1 MTAALA
7 QATGMVLSR
16 QGIGNFDAVAATLI
30 RVLGALPGYLVFV
43 TVLRRWP
50 SIFAA
55 VRQTRAMAIVFTG
68 SLIGPLLGV
77 VLCMIALR
85 HCPAGVVTTIVS
97 TATAMKTRR
106 SAAPTSPAVAPT
118 PISTKENSPT
128 CARSRPQPQERRQ
141 PQQVRDGN
149 LLRIEGQHQD
159 RQAEQDEQLR
169 LGGEDSRRRGRR
181 AG

>member
-1 MTAALA
+1 MAAAMA

-16 QGIGNFDAVAATLI
+16 KGIGNYDAVAATLI

-55 VRQTRAMAIVFTG
+55 VRQTRAMAIVLTG

-97 TATAMKTRR
+97 TMPVLVLPFSILLFHERVSLR
-106 SAAPTSPAVAPT
+106 AVAGAVL
-118 PISTKENSPT
+118 SVVGVALMCWGS
-128 CARSRPQPQERRQ
+128 
-141 PQQVRDGN
+141 
-149 LLRIEGQHQD
+149 
-159 RQAEQDEQLR
+159 
-169 LGGEDSRRRGRR
+169 GE
-181 AG
+181 